1 MAELD
6 KLEYPKPLRDFTYD
20 LFNGYL
26 AVHPWAADHTIRPK
40 SVARELYERA
50 MTFTDYVQHYGLARS
65 EGLVLRYL
73 SDAYKGLV
81 QNVPEDAKTDEVFD
95 LTEWLGETVR
105 QVDSSLLDEWEQL
118 RHPEDLAAEA
128 AGVAVPVIG
137 VGAGPLAEPGRVT
150 SNVRAFRVMVRNEL
164 FRWVELLARG
174 ADEALVEREGS
185 GDWTAGSLAAAVTPY
200 WDEHESIGIGA
211 AARGPALLTV
221 EEGPEAWTV
230 TQVLDDPAGDH
241 DWVVRARVR
250 LDASDE
256 EGRAVADLVAIER
269 LT

>member
-1 MAELD
+1 
-6 KLEYPKPLRDFTYD
+6 
-20 LFNGYL
+20 
-26 AVHPWAADHTIRPK
+26 
-40 SVARELYERA
+40 
-50 MTFTDYVQHYGLARS
+50 
-65 EGLVLRYL
+65 
-73 SDAYKGLV
+73 
-81 QNVPEDAKTDEVFD
+81 
-95 LTEWLGETVR
+95 
-105 QVDSSLLDEWEQL
+105 
-118 RHPEDLAAEA
+118 
-128 AGVAVPVIG
+128 
-137 VGAGPLAEPGRVT
+137 
-150 SNVRAFRVMVRNEL
+150 
-164 FRWVELLARG
+164 
-174 ADEALVEREGS
+174 
-185 GDWTAGSLAAAVTPY
+185 VTPY